1 MATDQGGIGEGRLA
15 PGTLI
20 GGFRIG
26 ELLHEGNVALL

>member
-15 PGTLI
+15 PGAAV